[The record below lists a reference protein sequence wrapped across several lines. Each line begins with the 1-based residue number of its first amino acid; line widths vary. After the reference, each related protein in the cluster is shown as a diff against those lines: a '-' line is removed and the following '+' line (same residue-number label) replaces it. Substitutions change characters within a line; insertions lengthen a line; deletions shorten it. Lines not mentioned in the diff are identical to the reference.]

1 MKNEFYQDLLG
12 IEGFR
17 IGKPEYK
24 LFSYVPSGGIYTYL
38 IRDNKVN
45 TIFTYQDLDMLS
57 STIYSKENVN
67 ENLDNGS

>member
-17 IGKPEYK
+17 IGKPEYQK
-24 LFSYVPSGGIYTYL
+24 YSFVPSAGTYTYL

-45 TIFTYQDLDMLS
+45 TIFNYQNLDMLS
-57 STIYSKENVN
+57 TTIYSKENEN
-67 ENLDNGS
+67 ENFDNGS